1 MGKKILAVVLILLA
15 GGGWLYADYK
25 NKLEQAEMEQMQ
37 RDLNEARAKAAAQA
51 AAAAKAKFEAQI
63 QADLTAC
70 KATAEKARED
80 FLEANKK
87 PVKRKPGEFTIP
99 QAAVDEAAKT
109 LEAANAGCQ
118 TTYDTRLGSGT

>member
-15 GGGWLYADYK
+15 GGGWFYADYK

-37 RDLNEARAKAAAQA
+37 RDLNEARARATAM
-51 AAAAKAKFEAQI
+51 AAAKAKFEAQI
-63 QADLTAC
+63 QADLTTC
-70 KATAEKARED
+70 RTTAEKAKED

-99 QAAVDEAAKT
+99 QTAIDEAAKT
-109 LEAANAGCQ
+109 LEAANAACQ
-118 TTYDTRLGSGT
+118 TTHDTRFGNGM

>member
-15 GGGWLYADYK
+15 GGGWFYADYK

-37 RDLNEARAKAAAQA
+37 RELNEARAKSAAIA
-51 AAAAKAKFEAQI
+51 AEKAKFEVQI
-63 QADLTAC
+63 QSDLVAC
-70 KATAEKARED
+70 KAAAEKAKED

-99 QAAVDEAAKT
+99 QATIDEAAKT
-109 LEAANAGCQ
+109 LETANAGCQ
-118 TTYDTRLGSGT
+118 ATYDSRLSSGK